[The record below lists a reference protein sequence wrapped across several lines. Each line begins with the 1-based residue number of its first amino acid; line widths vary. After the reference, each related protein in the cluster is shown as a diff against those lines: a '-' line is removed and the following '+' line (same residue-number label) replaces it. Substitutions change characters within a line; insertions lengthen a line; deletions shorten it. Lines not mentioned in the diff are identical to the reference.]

1 MVLPSQ
7 RLHVQTKI
15 GRKRVEIEMRAGRG
29 RRRGEVMQLMGYRK
43 LKADGGAGPRLKFR
57 RLEFGRKE
65 EVRLPVFA
73 GVCR

>member
-1 MVLPSQ
+1 
-7 RLHVQTKI
+7 
-15 GRKRVEIEMRAGRG
+15 
-29 RRRGEVMQLMGYRK
+29 MGYRK